1 MLQILDIKKSFGDL
15 HVLRGVDLDVE
26 QGDVVAIIGPSGSGK
41 TTLLRCINFLEK
53 ADSGTLIFDN
63 EKFEF
68 DNQKRDCAPAPQNG
82 VRVPKL
88 QSVFK

>member
-53 ADSGTLIFDN
+53 SRQRHADLRQRKI
-63 EKFEF
+63 
-68 DNQKRDCAPAPQNG
+68 RI
-82 VRVPKL
+82 R
-88 QSVFK
+88 